1 MHIAPHPDSLL
12 RIDSPSPMQTA
23 LPSSTIESQGWYV
36 ILGGQ
41 RPGIVDTPPIMSG
54 GKFSP
59 ALPVLVKCHTQAQ
72 AEDVERFNDVVK
84 PLKHLDE
91 TTTEAI
97 VDLINQSSVTPTIL
111 RAHQN
116 FWCVV
121 YGNRSGIFMSNT
133 EAIAQVN
140 GMTKAIFRR
149 ISEQNGSAFKRAL
162 IYMVM
167 KGASEKDLSE
177 QRADSSSIDP
187 QLNSLSTSFQTQFTM
202 RVEHSE
208 DVSHAQPSTPSACSQ
223 ARQGAIV
230 SNASIRAHSPSR
242 QPTPVQHGTPSRS
255 SRQGSAQHSDDS
267 QDHEYAAAASGPPS
281 VYIYQHVRNLAG
293 IVKTLL
299 GPCTDSTPA
308 LSLGHQA
315 DAYLQAHG
323 YSNDANMTLCHAY
336 SLSGTLEEFIE
347 KLAPKGMPIKEIKY
361 LWCLCGPS
369 DRVWAEVEIQ

>member
-1 MHIAPHPDSLL
+1 MHIAPHPNSLL

-23 LPSSTIESQGWYV
+23 LPSSTIESRGWYV

-84 PLKHLDE
+84 PLKHLDK
-91 TTTEAI
+91 TTTEVI

-162 IYMVM
+162 IYIVM

-177 QRADSSSIDP
+177 QRADSLSIDP

-202 RVEHSE
+202 HVERSE
-208 DVSHAQPSTPSACSQ
+208 DVSHAQPSTPSARSQ
-223 ARQGAIV
+223 AHQDAI
-230 SNASIRAHSPSR
+230 
-242 QPTPVQHGTPSRS
+242 PTPVQHGTPSRS
-255 SRQGSAQHSDDS
+255 SRQGSARHSDDS
-267 QDHEYAAAASGPPS
+267 QDHEYAAAASGPPP
-281 VYIYQHVRNLAG
+281 VYIYQHIQNLAG

-308 LSLGHQA
+308 LSLGHQV

-323 YSNDANMTLCHAY
+323 YSNDANMTICHAY